1 MEVDQSNPVL
11 REIKYLIEYM
21 TRINILNDYLSS
33 EWYNNERN
41 EPLLKSFVEPAIREV
56 NICGINFKYLN
67 HSASQIK
74 EKSWWQ
80 YADNHGFKV

>member
-21 TRINILNDYLSS
+21 TRINILSDYQQQEWFNND
-33 EWYNNERN
+33 RN
-41 EPLLKSFVEPAIREV
+41 EPLLKSFVEPVIREI

-67 HSASQIK
+67 HSAS
-74 EKSWWQ
+74 
-80 YADNHGFKV
+80 